1 MSLENGLTIV
11 IPAKNEA
18 LLIAKLLEALSNQD
32 YPQMRNTPV
41 LVADAGSTDGTP
53 DIVKSF
59 QDRLRVEVIPG
70 GVPSVGRNAGAA
82 RAKTKYVLFI
92 DADVRPADKSLIRH
106 TMEAAEKKNLECVTT
121 NIICHDCSWLDKAF
135 YIGNNFFQYLSCL
148 HKPFSTGM
156 FMVFEK
162 SRFDAL
168 GGFNPQVLF
177 AEDYYLSKQV
187 KRNKFAIVRGGV
199 YTTNRRFQKMGHA
212 RVARLFFWTAFNFWN
227 QKYFLR
233 DHKYWAQ

>member
-1 MSLENGLTIV
+1 
-11 IPAKNEA
+11 
-18 LLIAKLLEALSNQD
+18 
-32 YPQMRNTPV
+32 MRNTPV
-41 LVADAGSTDGTP
+41 LVADAGSTDGTA

-59 QDRLRVEVIPG
+59 QDRLRLEVIPG

-92 DADVRPADKSLIRH
+92 DADVQPADKSLIRH

-156 FMVFEK
+156 FMAFEK

-168 GGFNPQVLF
+168 GGFNPQILF

-212 RVARLFFWTAFNFWN
+212 RVARLFLWTAFNFWN

>member
-1 MSLENGLTIV
+1 
-11 IPAKNEA
+11 
-18 LLIAKLLEALSNQD
+18 
-32 YPQMRNTPV
+32 MRNTPV

-92 DADVRPADKSLIRH
+92 DADVQPADRSLIRH

-168 GGFNPQVLF
+168 GGFNPQILF